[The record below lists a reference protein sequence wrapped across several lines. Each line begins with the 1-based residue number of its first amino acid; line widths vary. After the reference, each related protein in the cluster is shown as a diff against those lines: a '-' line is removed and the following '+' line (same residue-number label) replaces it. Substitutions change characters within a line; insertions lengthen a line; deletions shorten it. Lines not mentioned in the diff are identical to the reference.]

1 MRLLRAAVLVV
12 AAASGHLPSLCFSQ
26 SGSDEPAIRK
36 VIETSV
42 QAVNNAD
49 LPTLL
54 GQFSDDATIDSKIAR
69 GKVNKQK
76 YGEAMA
82 AAFRSHTRVGMSVD
96 GIKVTL
102 VDQAHATVLGTIYPM
117 SNARRYVYL
126 LEWRLE
132 KRDGR
137 WIIVETFFRSREQEE
152 PVMWFELAE
161 TPSPRTSTAGNRRS

>member
-1 MRLLRAAVLVV
+1 MLLRAAIVVVV
-12 AAASGHLPSLCFSQ
+12 AVTLHLPLVCFSQ
-26 SGSDEPAIRK
+26 GDFDERAIRK
-36 VIETSV
+36 VIEVWV
-42 QAVNNAD
+42 QAVNSAD

-54 GQFSDDATIDSKIAR
+54 AQFSDDATIDSKIAR

-82 AAFRSHTRVGMSVD
+82 AAFRAHDLVGMAAE

-102 VDQAHATVLGTIYPM
+102 VDQAHASVLTTIYPM
-117 SNARRYVYL
+117 TNARRYVYV

-137 WIIVETFFRSREQEE
+137 WVIVETTYKAGAQE
-152 PVMWFELAE
+152 PVVWFEVA
-161 TPSPRTSTAGNRRS
+161 